1 MKSDVRLRQQV
12 NRLQLELNDISA
24 QLGGNGGGDGRQP
37 PSLDSPFPT
46 LTPIAPSAPPS
57 AVNQVRNGEASH
69 SNDTWFNPPPGAPT
83 SDAGKECAWWFTND
97 PPFTGQ
103 ILDFTISP
111 TNPNNHTLKA
121 FINDLG
127 VHSNYNAAYCDWDR
141 AQGEIRLTGDKTL
154 DAPLP
159 HNRVVIPNRPI
170 NFLGC
175 LVALRNNTIV
185 MPVANRIFAGLWDS
199 LLGDWIAGAAP
210 FVVSHIVRGTPSGT
224 TERRYRILAHTD
236 RGFNYLSEE
245 EVVVNAPS
253 DGGFST
259 SDVLLSWQSIPGILE
274 YKVYRHDVTAGKFRL
289 LSEIGSGANSYVD
302 NGSVLNDDVGGY
314 PDSTTNTPRAYVAT
328 QSQDLLDLPID
339 GEPWA
344 SLFLNIPVPSDYDSS
359 LTTGEQVLRIG
370 MTMPLDRRMID
381 ARVTNGSANLFSDS
395 ALFTTMDVGRA
406 IEVSGG
412 INTHS
417 TTIAA
422 LADEENVTMS
432 SPWPFA
438 DAVDATVHITGG
450 GDHGLLIDAIHL
462 SYVSGAAFAPNAD
475 DVNRLTNGGQNPITA
490 PTSSSQGSAG
500 GGGATGGGEGGITFF
515 DGSEGCVALDCPVSV
530 LIGNGIESVIW
541 NAVQVGET
549 LFSGNLR
556 PNRVLRK
563 PVRKTLSLQLVRIK
577 ATWLYDVEVPCSP
590 AHPLLSNFLDS
601 QGRAVQYLRV
611 GDLVLVSI
619 NGHVERKPIRQIINT
634 EIACDVGTFS
644 LYPSHIYSAGR
655 IRWRGWLRKLL
666 GQFIKP
672 PVVGALCHN
681 KSLIEL

>member
-1 MKSDVRLRQQV
+1 VKSDVRLRQQV
-12 NRLQLELNDISA
+12 NRLQLELNDLSA
-24 QLGGNGGGDGRQP
+24 QLGGNQIQP
-37 PSLDSPFPT
+37 PTLDSPFPT
-46 LTPIAPSAPPS
+46 LTPIAPVAPPS
-57 AVNQVRNGEASH
+57 AVNQVRNGEAGH

-83 SDAGKECAWWFTND
+83 SDAGKECAWFFTHD
-97 PPFTGQ
+97 PPFRGQ
-103 ILDFTISP
+103 ILDFSISP
-111 TNPNNHTLKA
+111 ANPNNHTLKA
-121 FINDLG
+121 FINDGG
-127 VHSNYNAAYCDWDR
+127 VHSNYNAQYCDWDR
-141 AQGEIRLTGDKTL
+141 AEGVIRLQGDKTL

-159 HNRVVIPNRPI
+159 NNRVVVPNRPI
-170 NFLGC
+170 DFLGC
-175 LVALRNNTIV
+175 LIALRDDRMV
-185 MPVANRIFAGLWDS
+185 VPQPLRIFAGLWDEV
-199 LLGDWIAGAAP
+199 LGDWIAGAAP
-210 FVVSHIVRGTPSGT
+210 FVVNHIVRGTPSGT

-245 EVVVNAPS
+245 EIVTDAPS
-253 DGGFST
+253 NTGYST

-274 YKVYRHDVTAGKFRL
+274 YKVYRHDVVAGKFRL

-314 PDSTTNTPRAYVAT
+314 PPSTTNTPRAYVAT
-328 QSQDLLDLPID
+328 QSQDLLDLPVD

-359 LTTGEQVLRIG
+359 TTAGEQVLRIG
-370 MTMPLDRRMID
+370 MTVPLDRRMTD
-381 ARVTNGSANLFSDS
+381 AKVNNASTNLFSDS
-395 ALFTTMDVGRA
+395 AVFTTLDVGRA
-406 IEVSGG
+406 IEVSDGV
-412 INTHS
+412 NTLP

-422 LADEENVTMS
+422 LVDEENVTLS
-432 SPWPFA
+432 APWGFPN
-438 DAVDATVHITGG
+438 AVDATTYIVGG

-475 DVNRLTNGGQNPITA
+475 DVNRLANGGQNPITA

-500 GGGATGGGEGGITFF
+500 GGGSTGGGEGGITFF
-515 DGSEGCVALDCPVSV
+515 DGSGGCVALDCPVNV

-541 NAVQVGET
+541 QAVQVGET

-577 ATWLYDVEVPCSP
+577 ATWLYDIEVPCSP
-590 AHPLLSNFLDS
+590 AHPLLTNFLDS
-601 QGRAVQYLRV
+601 QGRAVQYLRR
-611 GDLVLVSI
+611 GDSVLVSI
-619 NGHVERKPIRQIINT
+619 NGHVRRKTIRQIINT
-634 EIACDVGTFS
+634 EIACEVGTFS

-655 IRWRGWLRKLL
+655 VRWRGCLRMLIGRL
-666 GQFIKP
+666 FRR